1 MPKLIIGGKDS
12 TEYTDEELM
21 KMLAEIRG
29 QRVQDVKVSAKER
42 KPRTA
47 KEIKKY
53 TPAVEL

>member
-1 MPKLIIGGKDS
+1 MPKLIIGGRDS

-53 TPAVEL
+53 LPAVEL